1 MDAFLS
7 GIVVCVDL
15 SSVVLWNF
23 GSGVEMRVNAM
34 WGMWIEYGGVL
45 AFEW

>member
-7 GIVVCVDL
+7 GIVVYTGLD
-15 SSVVLWNF
+15 SAVLWNF

-34 WGMWIEYGGVL
+34 WGMQIEYGGVL